1 MKTSTLS
8 LSFVG
13 DEILPELPEVETVR
27 KGLEQA
33 MIGRTLTEVILRREN
48 LRFPFPEDFASRVI
62 GSKIDSIRRRAKY
75 LLIDLDDGQVI
86 LSHLGMSGRYT
97 LFDAEKVNQFE
108 TNGDIDRS
116 SRFGSATGF
125 DGRHDH
131 VEFRFDDGSTAVYT
145 DPRRFGIMDLIDVG
159 EETIHPLL
167 ESLGPEP
174 FGDWNSKQL
183 AQRLFKKT
191 TSIKVALLD
200 QRVVVGVGNIYACEA
215 LHRSGIH
222 PQRQSKTLVRKDGK
236 PTKKLD
242 LLVDNVVQVLE
253 KAVEAGGSSVNDF
266 ADVNGSLGYFGHQF
280 QAYDREDQP
289 CLKAG
294 CGGTIE
300 RITQSGRSTFLCP
313 RCQR

>member
-1 MKTSTLS
+1 M
-8 LSFVG
+8 
-13 DEILPELPEVETVR
+13 PELPEVETVR
-27 KGLEQA
+27 RGLEQA
-33 MIGRTLTEVILRREN
+33 MLERTITEVILRREN
-48 LRFPFPEDFASRVI
+48 LRFPFPEDFS
-62 GSKIDSIRRRAKY
+62 SKVNGRRIDSIRRRAKY

-97 LFDAEKVNQFE
+97 LFDAEKVGKFD
-108 TNGDIDRS
+108 TSKVTDRT
-116 SRFGSATGF
+116 SRFGEATGF

-131 VEFRFDDGSTAVYT
+131 VEFRFDDGSAAVYT

-159 EETIHPLL
+159 EEEIHPLL
-167 ESLGPEP
+167 ETLGPEP
-174 FGDWNSKQL
+174 FDEWTSNDL
-183 AQRLFKKT
+183 ARRLQKKT

-200 QRVVVGVGNIYACEA
+200 QRIVVGVGNIYACEA

-236 PTKKLD
+236 PTKELD
-242 LLVDNVVQVLE
+242 VLVEMVVDVLE
-253 KAVEAGGSSVNDF
+253 KAVEVGGSSLNDF
-266 ADVNGSLGYFGHQF
+266 ADVNGTLGYFGHHF
-280 QAYDREDQP
+280 QAYDREDEP
-289 CLKAG
+289 CLKAD